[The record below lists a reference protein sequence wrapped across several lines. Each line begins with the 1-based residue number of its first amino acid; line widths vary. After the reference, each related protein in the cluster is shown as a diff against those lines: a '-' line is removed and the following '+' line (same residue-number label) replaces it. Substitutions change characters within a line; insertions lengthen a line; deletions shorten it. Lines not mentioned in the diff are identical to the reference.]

1 MDGSCFLVL
10 GDFPTPDCPSNME
23 YLSKFMEF
31 SVGTMRFRNTQNDK
45 FSFQRHMI
53 VGPAK
58 LGAHDAVTVLLL
70 LPKAIV
76 ARCAWPHRGRSF
88 QWEHCRYEKSMSYK
102 NVCEIQKQWKIEV
115 VRRSNEW
122 ANGCWDVNVMRWYEL
137 IDATESMHAWPSE
150 CVSDWGNERMIEC
163 ASERTNNRTNELTM
177 NGQIN
182 EQMA

>member
-1 MDGSCFLVL
+1 LSEIFSQIDFFHVDGSCFLVL

-76 ARCAWPHRGRSF
+76 A
-88 QWEHCRYEKSMSYK
+88 
-102 NVCEIQKQWKIEV
+102 
-115 VRRSNEW
+115 
-122 ANGCWDVNVMRWYEL
+122 
-137 IDATESMHAWPSE
+137 
-150 CVSDWGNERMIEC
+150 
-163 ASERTNNRTNELTM
+163 
-177 NGQIN
+177 
-182 EQMA
+182 